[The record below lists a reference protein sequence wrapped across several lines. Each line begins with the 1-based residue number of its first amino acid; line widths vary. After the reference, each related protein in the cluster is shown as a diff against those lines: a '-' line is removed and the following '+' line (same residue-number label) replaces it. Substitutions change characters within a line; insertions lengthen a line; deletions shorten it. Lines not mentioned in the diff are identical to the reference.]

1 MDNAQLWFSL
11 LTSVGVRMP
20 VLIAL
25 GVAVVMLADAPAGR
39 VRRVARSALG
49 LLMAAVLLEG
59 LLTVLPLLLVV
70 QGNFDAV
77 AALGNSMG
85 IARFMIALVQA
96 GAFIAL
102 AWALVHG
109 LRQQRASVAAKG
121 R

>member
-1 MDNAQLWFSL
+1 MDSSQLLFSL

-49 LLMAAVLLEG
+49 LMMAAVLVEA
-59 LLTVLPLLLVV
+59 LLTVLPLLLVI
-70 QGNFDAV
+70 QGNFEAV
-77 AALGNSMG
+77 ANLQGMG
-85 IARFMIALVQA
+85 VARFVVALVQA
-96 GAFIAL
+96 GAFVAL

-109 LRQQRASVAAKG
+109 LRQRPDST